1 MIILEHSLFDAHSI
15 GNHLG
20 APDYSYWFVRRVFQ
34 PILERFG
41 IVVPIT
47 DPAGEVDRISR
58 TAEAH
63 GEPSVFFSFTPP
75 HGTTIGLK
83 CPTVPVFAWEFD
95 TIPNE
100 VWRDDPRHDW
110 TYLLKQVPA
119 AVTHS
124 EFAASTIRGVLGDS
138 YPIWSIPAPI
148 YRTNVKRLAS
158 ARGWR
163 SPTELSISG
172 IAIDAGA
179 VDLSLFDVQRART
192 DGAKALKALRAR
204 IEAAGT
210 GPLRFT
216 LSGVVYTAVFNPVDA
231 RKNWMDLVAG
241 FIWAFRDTTEATLL
255 LKVTHYDAVLGVLP
269 VLSDLAKLR
278 PFKCRVLVV
287 HGLLPQQ
294 EYESLVDVT
303 SYAVN
308 TSTGEGQCLPLM
320 EFMSAGRPAITPL
333 HTAMLDYVTADNSFV
348 VPATL
353 KPTSWPHDPRQAI
366 RCMQHILNFS
376 QLVHCYRE
384 SFEVARNRPQQYVAM
399 SAAASAAL
407 QRFCSDEVVM
417 GRLQELFRHLGIQ
430 KLRPALSR
438 VAT

>member
-1 MIILEHSLFDAHSI
+1 MIILEHSLFDARSI
-15 GNHLG
+15 GAHLG
-20 APDYSYWFVRRVFQ
+20 APDYSYWFVRSAFR

-41 IVVPIT
+41 VVVPVT
-47 DPAGEVDRISR
+47 DPASEVDRITR
-58 TAEAH
+58 TAATH
-63 GEPSVFFSFTPP
+63 GESSVFFSFTPP
-75 HGTTIGLK
+75 QGTTIGLK

-95 TIPNE
+95 TVPNE
-100 VWRDDPRHDW
+100 VWQDEPRQDW
-110 TYLLKQVPA
+110 TYLLKHVSA

-124 EFAASTIRGVLGDS
+124 QFAARTIRGALGDT
-138 YPIWSIPAPI
+138 YPIWCIPAPM
-148 YRTNVKRLAS
+148 YRANVKRVGS
-158 ARGWR
+158 AKGWR
-163 SPTELSISG
+163 PASELSISG
-172 IAIDAGA
+172 IAIDAA
-179 VDLSLFDVQRART
+179 TVDLSLFSVERLRT
-192 DGAKALKALRAR
+192 DGVSALKALRAR
-204 IEAAGT
+204 VEAAGRK
-210 GPLRFT
+210 PLRFT

-241 FIWAFRDTTEATLL
+241 FVWAFRENPEATLL
-255 LKVTHYDAVLGVLP
+255 LKITHYDATLGVLP
-269 VLSDLAKLR
+269 ILSDLAKLR
-278 PFKCRVLVV
+278 PFKCRVLIV

-303 SYAVN
+303 SYTVN

-333 HTAMLDYVTADNSFV
+333 HTAMLDYVTADNSFI
-348 VPATL
+348 VPSTL

-376 QLVHCYRE
+376 QLVQCYLE
-384 SFEVARNRPQQYVAM
+384 SFEVARNRPQQYAAM

-417 GRLQELFRHLGIQ
+417 GRLQELFRHLGIREP
-430 KLRPALSR
+430 RPALSR